1 MTDFIFFLPRHII
14 PPRAERAAFLRLSVL
29 CALFILPVILPVVAH
44 DHMRQPVFIAA
55 YAISDHRLI
64 TPPHPR
70 PPAATHSRRGGH
82 WPSAA
87 ASNDHIST
95 GANPH
100 PVWHREFASARSY
113 LPADTADE
121 QCSPLRMKTPRSG
134 RCTSFASQRPL
145 AAHSTA
151 PAATHS
157 RRGGHW
163 PSAAG
168 EFASARSYLPADT
181 ADERCSP
188 LRKKTPCSGRCTSF
202 ASQRPVT
209 QRPYPAQSVN
219 PPRSPCRKTQK
230 GPGTKSGSRAF
241 LRLLGF
247 VTLPA
252 S

>member
-1 MTDFIFFLPRHII
+1 MQSQSETTSCFRPRRPQGRRGEASHGNDGFHFLSPPSYYPPARRTGSFSPAVRFVRSIYTPRSGRCTNFASQR
-14 PPRAERAAFLRLSVL
+14 PLT
-29 CALFILPVILPVVAH
+29 AH
-44 DHMRQPVFIAA
+44 
-55 YAISDHRLI
+55 S
-64 TPPHPR
+64 TT
-70 PPAATHSRRGGH
+70 PAATHPRRGGH
-82 WPSAA
+82 WPSAG

-100 PVWHREFASARSY
+100 PVWRREFASARSY
-113 LPADTADE
+113 L
-121 QCSPLRMKTPRSG
+121 S
-134 RCTSFASQRPL
+134 
-145 AAHSTA
+145 
-151 PAATHS
+151 
-157 RRGGHW
+157 
-163 PSAAG
+163 
-168 EFASARSYLPADT
+168 ADT
-181 ADERCSP
+181 ADERCLP
-188 LRKKTPCSGRCTSF
+188 LRKKTPRSGRCTSF

>member
-29 CALFILPVILPVVAH
+29 CALFIRPVVAAH
-44 DHMRQPVFIAA
+44 STA
-55 YAISDHRLI
+55 
-64 TPPHPR
+64 
-70 PPAATHSRRGGH
+70 PAATHSRRGGH

-121 QCSPLRMKTPRSG
+121 
-134 RCTSFASQRPL
+134 
-145 AAHSTA
+145 
-151 PAATHS
+151 
-157 RRGGHW
+157 
-163 PSAAG
+163 
-168 EFASARSYLPADT
+168 
-181 ADERCSP
+181 RCSP
-188 LRKKTPCSGRCTSF
+188 LRKKTPGSGRCTSF
-202 ASQRPVT
+202 ASQRPVA
-209 QRPYPAQSVN
+209 QRSYPAQAVKLRYALCS
-219 PPRSPCRKTQK
+219 KAQK